1 MKLKFNKK
9 LDYQLDAIASVV
21 NVFEGQRM
29 AQDNFTVVTP
39 SQQLPFHEIAHGD
52 LGIGNRLTLL
62 PEGINENLKKI
73 QLENLLPAT
82 APLPFSHETAYFN
95 KNIGPLLSS
104 PRKSCII

>member
-62 PEGINENLKKI
+62 PEGINEILRKYNLKTCYL
-73 QLENLLPAT
+73 QQPLCLLAMKPHTSTKTLA
-82 APLPFSHETAYFN
+82 LY
-95 KNIGPLLSS
+95 
-104 PRKSCII
+104 